1 MRKMSAVCEK
11 KHDMVIQQFV
21 EDATLVNKISLRN
34 YQNVRKS

>member
-21 EDATLVNKISLRN
+21 EDATIVNKLT
-34 YQNVRKS
+34 